1 MKYKHIF
8 FDLDRTLWDFET
20 NSHETLLE
28 LCNTYKLNEIGV
40 ADYEDFIRTY
50 KNYNARLWDLYRIDK
65 ISQKDLRRERFQ
77 KTLFDFGIND
87 FNLAENIGEDYVD
100 ICPRKNKLYPHAVEV
115 LEYLKDR
122 YKLHIITNGFDKTQH
137 IKLEHSN
144 LKPYFH
150 HIITSEKT
158 GVKKP
163 NPLIFSHA
171 LTLANSIKDE
181 SVYIGDNL
189 IVDILGCQ
197 GSGIDGV
204 YFNPDRIEHAEN
216 PKFEI
221 ECLSELKK
229 IF

>member
-8 FDLDRTLWDFET
+8 FDLDRTLWDFEH
-20 NSHETLLE
+20 NSHKTLLE
-28 LCNTYKLNEIGV
+28 LYKSYNLKEKGV
-40 ADYEDFIRTY
+40 ASSLEFIKIYKTY
-50 KNYNARLWDLYRIDK
+50 NTKLWDLYRVDK

-77 KTLFDFGIND
+77 RTLSDFGIND
-87 FNLAENIGEDYVD
+87 FDLSEKIGEDYIQV
-100 ICPRKNKLYPHAVEV
+100 CPRKNKLYPFAIEV
-115 LEYLKDR
+115 LDYLRER
-122 YKLHIITNGFDKTQH
+122 YELHIITNGFDKTQH

-144 LKPYFH
+144 LKPYFNQ
-150 HIITSEKT
+150 IITSEKT

-163 NPLIFSHA
+163 NPLIFSNA
-171 LTLANSIKDE
+171 LTLANAIKDE

-197 GSGIDGV
+197 NSGIDGV
-204 YFNPDRIEHAEN
+204 YFNPERIEHAEN

-221 ECLSELKK
+221 ECLSKLKK